1 MDRQDKARAEAP
13 AARKWV
19 TSWTGSAQGPYPAGS
34 PLAQP
39 DLRFA
44 FPAPDTGARDQS
56 FRLILRPDLW
66 GPQLRLRLCNAF
78 GTRPVTFDGV
88 HAGLQ
93 LGGAALVPSS
103 NQRVRFSGQ
112 DRLTLAP
119 GESAWSDPVA
129 LPFVREPDAAS
140 LAGRKLAVSFH
151 VAGESGP
158 MTWHAKALQ
167 SSYLTPP
174 GAGSQGARED
184 ELAYPFTSTSWY
196 FLDAVDMLMPQD
208 TRLIVALGDSITDG
222 SGSTLNG
229 DDRWPDVLSRRLH
242 AACGPRV
249 GIVNAGIGSN
259 QVAGPAGYSLQD
271 PFRGGPSAVAR
282 MERDVISLSG
292 VSTVIWLEGIND
304 FSRSGEAT
312 VEAVTAGF
320 TEGVRRLRAGI
331 PGVRVIGATLVPALG
346 SSAAGHGHEEQDR
359 KRRALN
365 DFIRGAGLFDA
376 VLDFEAVTLDA
387 ATGGMRAEFVP
398 DGTVGGPGDRLHPNR
413 AGYLAMASAID
424 LGVLLPGR

>member
-1 MDRQDKARAEAP
+1 MGHEEAAS

-44 FPAPDTGARDQS
+44 FPSAEQGARDQS
-56 FRLILRPDLW
+56 FRLIVRPDLW
-66 GPQLRLRLCNAF
+66 GPRARLRLSNAF
-78 GTRPVTFDGV
+78 GTRPVRFDDV
-88 HAGLQ
+88 HVGLQ
-93 LGGAALVPSS
+93 LGGAALVAGS
-103 NQRVRFSGQ
+103 NRRVTFDGA
-112 DRLTLAP
+112 DGVTVPP
-119 GESAWSDPVA
+119 GASAWSDPVP
-129 LPFVREPDAAS
+129 LPFVEGVPPAL

-151 VAGESGP
+151 VAGDSGP

-167 SSYLTPP
+167 MSYLTPP
-174 GAGSQGARED
+174 GAGAQGARED
-184 ELAYPFTSTSWY
+184 EPAYPFTSASWY
-196 FLDAVDMLMPQD
+196 FLDAVDMWMEAE

-242 AACGPRV
+242 AAFGQRV

-259 QVAGPAGYSLQD
+259 QVAGPVNWSPQSPTA
-271 PFRGGPSAVAR
+271 GGPSAVAR
-282 MERDVISLSG
+282 LERDVISLSG

-304 FSRSGEAT
+304 FSRNGNAS

-320 TEGVRRLRAGI
+320 HEGVRRLRAAI
-331 PGVRVIGATLVPALG
+331 AGVRVLGATLVPALG
-346 SSAAGHGHEEQDR
+346 STAAAHGHAEQDG

-376 VLDFEAVTLDA
+376 VLDFEAVTQDEA
-387 ATGGMRAEFVP
+387 SGRMRETFVP
-398 DGTVGGPGDRLHPNR
+398 DGTVGGPGDWLHPNR
-413 AGYLAMASAID
+413 AGYLAMAASID
-424 LGVLLPGR
+424 LGLLAP